1 MGRKSVPITYLAKDL
16 HLEYIKNSQ
25 NSTVKNKPPNLL
37 IRETIYPRGKGKPKL
52 QGGITTQLLE

>member
-16 HLEYIKNSQ
+16 HFEHIKNSK

-52 QGGITTQLLE
+52 RGITTQLLE